1 MNDKMIAGVYTEKL
15 LAEITTAFLDI
26 VRQDVNELEFLR
38 VQTKIKR
45 ILMRETLIKEIK
57 CIH

>member
-57 CIH
+57 